1 LENYTAIGEQSIVQF
16 IHWPGF
22 IGPLLVNQSM
32 YKIQTFNNLAAK
44 GLDRFCSETYQVGAD
59 VSSADALMLRSQKL
73 HDEVIDESIIGVAR
87 AGAGV
92 NNIPVD
98 EYAKRGIV
106 VFNTPGANAN
116 AVKEL
121 VAGALLLASRDIF
134 GGMNYVQSLE
144 EITDSAEM
152 HKLLE
157 ANKKRFAGSE
167 IAGMTLGVVG
177 LGAIGA
183 MVANMALE
191 MGMKV
196 AGFDPAI
203 SVDAAWRLSSRVQK
217 VDSLQALVAVSDFVS
232 LHVPAIPPT
241 MGLINKDVL
250 ARFKPGARLLNFARD
265 EIVNL
270 PDVIAALDNGELAA
284 YISDFPHP
292 DLLGRKNALLL
303 PHIGAST
310 SEAEENC
317 AVMAAEQL
325 MDFLENGNVRNSV
338 NYPDTQMA
346 RNGGFRITFCNEN
359 VPKVLGHV
367 LTVLADHDLNVI
379 DMVNLSRGDYA
390 YSIIDVEYKPGPGVM
405 SAINSAEHVIRA
417 RLLPPA

>member
-1 LENYTAIGEQSIVQF
+1 
-16 IHWPGF
+16 
-22 IGPLLVNQSM
+22 M
-32 YKIQTFNNLAAK
+32 YKIRTYNSLAAK
-44 GLDRFCSETYQVGAD
+44 GLDRFHPGQYQVGPEL
-59 VSSADALMLRSQKL
+59 SGADALMLRSQKL
-73 HDEVIDESIIGVAR
+73 QDEKIDESVVAVAR

-92 NNIPVD
+92 NNIPVA

-121 VAGALLLASRDIF
+121 VAAALLLGSRDIF
-134 GGMNYVQSLE
+134 GGMNYVQTLGD
-144 EITDSAEM
+144 IDDSAQM

-167 IAGMTLGVVG
+167 IAGLTLGVVG

-183 MVANMALE
+183 LVANMALE
-191 MGMKV
+191 LGMKV

-203 SVDAAWRLSSRVQK
+203 SIESAWRLSSRVEK
-217 VDSLQALVAVSDFVS
+217 MDSLKALVSVSDFVT

-241 MGLINKDVL
+241 MGLINGEIL
-250 ARFKPGARLLNFARD
+250 AYFKPGARLLNFARD
-265 EIVNL
+265 EIV
-270 PDVIAALDNGELAA
+270 DSQAVIASLDSGQLSA
-284 YISDFPHP
+284 YICDFPQP
-292 DLLGRKNALLL
+292 ELLGRKDALLL

-317 AVMAAEQL
+317 AMMAADQL
-325 MDFLENGNVRNSV
+325 MDFLENGNIRNSV

-346 RNGGFRITFCNEN
+346 RNGGYRITFCNEN

-379 DMVNLSRGDYA
+379 DMVNLSRGDFA
-390 YSIIDVEYKPGPGVM
+390 YSIIDVENEPGAGVM
-405 SAINSAEHVIRA
+405 QAINASEHVIRA
-417 RLLPPA
+417 RLLPPS

>member
-1 LENYTAIGEQSIVQF
+1 MNK
-16 IHWPGF
+16 
-22 IGPLLVNQSM
+22 M
-32 YKIQTFNNLAAK
+32 YRIRTINNLAAR
-44 GLDRFCSETYQVGAD
+44 GLERFPADKYQVGPELTP
-59 VSSADALMLRSQKL
+59 VDALLLRSHKL
-73 HDEVIDESIIGVAR
+73 HGETIEDSIIAVAR

-92 NNIPVD
+92 NNIPVED
-98 EYAKRGIV
+98 YAQQGIV

-121 VAGALLLASRDIF
+121 VAAALLLGSRDIF
-134 GGMNYVQSLE
+134 GGMSYVQSLD
-144 EITDSAEM
+144 EIDDGAEM

-167 IAGMTLGVVG
+167 ITGMTLGVVG

-191 MGMKV
+191 LGMKV
-196 AGFDPAI
+196 AGYDPAI
-203 SVDAAWRLSSRVQK
+203 SIESAWRLSSRVVK
-217 VDSLQALVAVSDFVS
+217 VDSLQALVGVADFIS
-232 LHVPAIPPT
+232 LHVPAIPAT
-241 MGLINKDVL
+241 LGLINEEVL
-250 ARFKPGARLLNFARD
+250 ARCKPGARLLNFARD
-265 EIVNL
+265 EIVDL
-270 PDVIAALDNGELAA
+270 PAVIAALDSGRLGA

-292 DLLGRKNALLL
+292 QLLGRKDALLL

-310 SEAEENC
+310 REAEENC
-317 AVMAAEQL
+317 AMMAAEQL

-346 RNGGFRITFCNEN
+346 RNGGYRITFCNEN

-379 DMVNLSRGDYA
+379 DMVNLSRGEFA
-390 YSIIDVEYKPGPGVM
+390 YSIIDVENAPGGGVM
-405 SAINSAEHVIRA
+405 DAINNTEHVIRA